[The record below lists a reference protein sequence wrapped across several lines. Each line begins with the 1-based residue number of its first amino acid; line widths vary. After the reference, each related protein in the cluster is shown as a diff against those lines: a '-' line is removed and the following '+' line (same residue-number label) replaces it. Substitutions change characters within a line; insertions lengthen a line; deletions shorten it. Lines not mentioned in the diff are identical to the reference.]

1 VSASEAARSSA
12 GTAERPVL
20 LAFVADEQDE
30 GALRSGLAE
39 WMEAV
44 PIRRGNVR
52 TATRALEREPTPRL
66 LIVDISGV
74 EDAAAALDRLAAV
87 CSPDVRVMVVG
98 DRNDLS
104 FYRGITRELGV
115 EEYIYKPLTRDNVSR
130 LFGPPLAELL
140 AAGAGGG
147 AATPRGGHVIA
158 VGGVRGGV
166 GATTIAT
173 NLALHLSE
181 TTRGHV
187 ALLDLHLRG
196 GSTALALGVRPGAG
210 LRVAL
215 EEPDRVDALFL
226 DRVSIPISDR
236 LRVVAAEEAMESSP
250 APTEAG
256 ITRLLE
262 LLRSR
267 FNIIVV
273 DLPVPPGTVERSVI
287 AVARH
292 RVLVMG
298 PDVVSIRNAGAGRRM
313 VAALGG
319 GATPLVVLNRAGMR
333 GGLNAAL
340 IQEGL
345 GGAPDISIPDFPNQL
360 PKAMNL
366 GRPAL
371 HDCAGF
377 RRALSPLAR
386 EISGAVSPPQPE
398 AGLRRLARLW
408 RR

>member
-1 VSASEAARSSA
+1 MSAAETAR
-12 GTAERPVL
+12 GTGGAAERPVL
-20 LAFVADEQDE
+20 LAFLAEEADEA
-30 GALRSGLAE
+30 ALRGGLAE
-39 WMEAV
+39 WMDAV
-44 PIRRGNVR
+44 PVRRGNVR
-52 TATRALEREPTPRL
+52 TAARALEREETPRL

-74 EDAAAALDRLAAV
+74 DDAAEALDRLATV
-87 CSPDVRVMVVG
+87 CSPDVRVLVVG

-104 FYRGITRELGV
+104 FYRGITRDLGV

-140 AAGAGGG
+140 SAGGSHG
-147 AATPRGGHVIA
+147 PATPRGGQIVA
-158 VGGVRGGV
+158 VSGLRGGV

-196 GSTALALGVRPGAG
+196 GSAALSLGARPGAG

-226 DRVSIPISDR
+226 DRVSIPVSDR
-236 LRVVAAEEAMESSP
+236 FRVVAADEALESSP

-267 FNIIVV
+267 FNTIVV
-273 DLPVPPGTVERSVI
+273 DLPHPPGVMERRVI
-287 AVARH
+287 ALARH
-292 RVLVMG
+292 RILVMG
-298 PDVVSIRNAGAGRRM
+298 PDVASIRDAGAGRRM
-313 VAALGG
+313 VAALAS
-319 GATPLVVLNRAGMR
+319 GATPLLVLNRAGLR
-333 GGLNAAL
+333 GGLGNALVA
-340 IQEGL
+340 EGL
-345 GGAPDISIPDFPNQL
+345 GSAPDILIPDFPGQV

-371 HDCAGF
+371 HDSAGF
-377 RRALSPLAR
+377 RRALTPLTR
-386 EISGAVSPPQPE
+386 EISGAGAAAE
-398 AGLRRLARLW
+398 EGGLRRLARLW

>member
-1 VSASEAARSSA
+1 MLASEAARLGGVS
-12 GTAERPVL
+12 ERPIL
-20 LAFVADEQDE
+20 LAFLADEDSE
-30 GALRSGLAE
+30 AALRGGLAE
-39 WMEAV
+39 WSDALPV
-44 PIRRGNVR
+44 RRGNVR
-52 TATRALEREPTPRL
+52 TAVRALEREPTPRL

-74 EDAAAALDRLAAV
+74 EDAAAELDRLAAV
-87 CSPDVRVMVVG
+87 CSPDVRVLVVG
-98 DRNDLS
+98 DRADLS

-115 EEYIYKPLTRDNVSR
+115 EEYIYKPLTRDNVGR

-140 AAGAGGG
+140 ATKAGHG
-147 AATPRGGHVIA
+147 AAAPRGGHIIA

-236 LRVVAAEEAMESSP
+236 LRLIAAEEGFETSP
-250 APTEAG
+250 APTEEG
-256 ITRLLE
+256 ISRLLE

-267 FNIIVV
+267 FNIIVA
-273 DLPVPPGTVERSVI
+273 DLPMPPATVERPVL
-287 AVARH
+287 ALARH

-298 PDVVSIRNAGAGRRM
+298 PDVASIRDAGAGRRM
-313 VAALGG
+313 VAALAG
-319 GATPLVVLNRAGMR
+319 GAAPLVVLNRAGMR
-333 GGLNAAL
+333 GGLSAAL
-340 IQEGL
+340 VAEGL
-345 GGAPDISIPDFPNQL
+345 GGVPDISIPDFPTQL

-371 HDCAGF
+371 HDSAGF
-377 RRALSPLAR
+377 RRALTPLAR
-386 EISGAVSPPQPE
+386 EISGAISSTTE
-398 AGLRRLARLW
+398 SGLRRLARLW

>member
-1 VSASEAARSSA
+1 MVASESTRTANASERPVVLAFLTDEESEAA
-12 GTAERPVL
+12 
-20 LAFVADEQDE
+20 
-30 GALRSGLAE
+30 LRGGLAE
-39 WMEAV
+39 WTDALPV
-44 PIRRGNVR
+44 RRGNVR
-52 TATRALEREPTPRL
+52 TAARALEREPTPRL
-66 LIVDISGV
+66 LIVDVSEV
-74 EDAAAALDRLAAV
+74 EDAAAELDRLAAV
-87 CSPDVRVMVVG
+87 CSPDVRVLVVG
-98 DRNDLS
+98 DRADLS

-115 EEYIYKPLTRDNVSR
+115 EEYIYKPLTRDNVGR
-130 LFGPPLAELL
+130 LFGPPLAELV
-140 AAGAGGG
+140 AARAGQGAAASRGG
-147 AATPRGGHVIA
+147 AIIA

-215 EEPDRVDALFL
+215 EEPDRADALFL

-236 LRVVAAEEAMESSP
+236 LRLIAAEEAFDASP
-250 APTEAG
+250 APTEEG
-256 ITRLLE
+256 VSRLLE

-267 FNIIVV
+267 FNTIVA
-273 DLPVPPGTVERSVI
+273 DLPMPPTAMERRVI

-292 RVLVMG
+292 RILVMG
-298 PDVVSIRNAGAGRRM
+298 PDVASIRDAGAARRM
-313 VAALGG
+313 VGAVAG
-319 GATPLVVLNRAGMR
+319 GAAPLLVLNRAGMR
-333 GGLNAAL
+333 GAL
-340 IQEGL
+340 STALVTEGL
-345 GGAPDISIPDFPNQL
+345 GGAPDIAIPDFPTQL

-371 HDCAGF
+371 HDSSGF
-377 RRALSPLAR
+377 RRALAPLAR
-386 EISGAVSPPQPE
+386 EISGTRSQDAE
-398 AGLRRLARLW
+398 GGLRRLARLL